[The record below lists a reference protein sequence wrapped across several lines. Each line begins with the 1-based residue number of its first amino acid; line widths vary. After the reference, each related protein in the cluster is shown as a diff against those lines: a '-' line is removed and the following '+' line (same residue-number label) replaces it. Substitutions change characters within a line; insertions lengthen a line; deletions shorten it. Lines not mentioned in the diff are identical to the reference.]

1 MVTIGKMASLME
13 LSTDALRYYEREG
26 LIQPTG
32 KSPSGYRLYGNDSIR
47 RIRFIKQAQHCGFTL
62 AEIGQLLLLRASTS
76 ACCSDVHRVALEKKL
91 QLEAKIKAMKS
102 MSKALDHL
110 IAECSDDH
118 RPLEGCPIL
127 AAMDVVNGGKAKAV
141 S

>member
-13 LSTDALRYYEREG
+13 ISTDALRYYEREG

-47 RIRFIKQAQHCGFTL
+47 RIRFIKQAQQCGFTL
-62 AEIGQLLLLRASTS
+62 AEIGELLILRASTS
-76 ACCSDVHRVALEKKL
+76 ACCSDVRQVALEKKL
-91 QLEAKIKAMKS
+91 QLEAKIKVMKS

-110 IAECSDDH
+110 IAECSNDH
-118 RPLEGCPIL
+118 RPVDGCPIL
-127 AAMDVVNGGKAKAV
+127 AAMDVVNGANVRAAA
-141 S
+141 